1 MAGRALQLVG
11 GAPRSLTKEDRMKLA
26 IRFAAVG
33 LSVAGL
39 VSAAAS
45 NTAVA
50 VLRPTQGNTVEGK
63 ATFTTTDTGTRVR
76 VHLTGLTPGK
86 HAFHIHEK
94 GDCSAPDGASAGG
107 HFNPSGE
114 PHAAP
119 TDAHRHTGDLGNLEA
134 NKDGVADLDYTD
146 PRASLDGR
154 QLDPGPRRHRAQR
167 ARRLRDPAHR
177 QRGRAGGLRRGRGG
191 EELLGPSRHAS
202 RRARGQRSQ

>member
-1 MAGRALQLVG
+1 
-11 GAPRSLTKEDRMKLA
+11 MKLA

-39 VSAAAS
+39 ASAAAS

-94 GDCSAPDGASAGG
+94 GDCSAPDAASAGG
-107 HFNPSGE
+107 HFNPSSE

-146 PRASLDGR
+146 PRASLDGANSI
-154 QLDPGPRRHRAQR
+154 LGKGVIVHSGPDDFVTQ
-167 ARRLRDPAHR
+167 PT
-177 QRGRAGGLRRGRGG
+177 GNAGGRVACGVV
-191 EELLGPSRHAS
+191 EVPKSY
-202 RRARGQRSQ
+202 